1 MSSEASGG
9 GFLLGHEGAR
19 TPLSSRNPP
28 ATTAL
33 PHIVG
38 PMLNKE
44 LSLGRI
50 AGPFE
55 VPPFEIFKCSPI
67 ALREKST
74 PGKYR
79 LLHNLSYPYTSESVN
94 ANIPRE
100 TTTVTYQSINDAV
113 ALVVRRSPGA
123 YLAKCDIAEAF
134 WIVPVNPSDYHL
146 LGFAY
151 GGQYYY
157 EKMLSMGAAPS
168 CRIFETFSD
177 ALQWILAEKFGVR
190 DVVKVL
196 DDFLFVSSTY
206 NACLRSLRVF
216 TALCEHLGVP
226 LAPHKTEGPRPCLT
240 FLGLEIDAERME
252 TRLPDDKR
260 TKYMA
265 AVEDALRAESL
276 PLRDLQGIIGKL
288 QFATSV
294 IPGGRAFLR
303 RLHPLTLGVQHPSRL
318 CLLDAEA
325 KLDLRAWH
333 TFLGAFNG
341 ITVFPPDGGW
351 GSATALTMCA
361 DASSKGY
368 GLTLGATWFRG
379 TWPMD
384 WSRLNIARLELYP
397 FYMGI
402 SIFAT
407 VLANKRLVCRSDN
420 AAVVNVQQSLS
431 ARCPLLMQLV
441 RPLAILLLTH
451 NITLLQSHLPGKLN
465 GVCDALSRSQVLPP
479 SFLQDAGLTEKPTA
493 IPQHLLPC
501 NFTLNL

>member
-1 MSSEASGG
+1 MGKPEALNIPPYISDI
-9 GFLLGHEGAR
+9 
-19 TPLSSRNPP
+19 LSS
-28 ATTAL
+28 
-33 PHIVG
+33 
-38 PMLNKE
+38 
-44 LSLGRI
+44 
-50 AGPFE
+50 
-55 VPPFEIFKCSPI
+55 
-67 ALREKST
+67 LREKST

-94 ANIPRE
+94 DNIPRE

-123 YLAKCDIAEAF
+123 HLAKCDIAEAF
-134 WIVPVNPSDYHL
+134 RIVPVNPSDYHL

-151 GGQYYY
+151 GGRYYY

-168 CRIFETFSD
+168 CRIFETFSN

-206 NACLRSLRVF
+206 NECLRSLRVF
-216 TALCEHLGVP
+216 TALCERLGVP
-226 LAPHKTEGPRPCLT
+226 LAPPPHKTEGPRPCLT
-240 FLGLEIDAERME
+240 FLGLEIDARRME

-265 AVEDALRAESL
+265 AMEDALRAESL

-303 RLHPLTLGVQHPSRL
+303 RLHPLTRGVQRPSRL
-318 CLLDAEA
+318 CLLNAEA
-325 KLDLRAWH
+325 KLDLRAWQ

-341 ITVFPPDGGW
+341 KTVFPPDGGW
-351 GSATALTMCA
+351 GSATALAMCA
-361 DASSKGY
+361 DASSEGY
-368 GLTLGATWFRG
+368 GLALGETWFRG

-384 WSRLNIARLELYP
+384 WSQLNIALLELYP

-402 SIFAT
+402 SIFAP

-420 AAVVNVQQSLS
+420 AAVVNVLQSLS

-451 NITLLQSHLPGKLN
+451 NITLLPSHLPGKLN
-465 GVCDALSRSQVLPP
+465 GVCDALSRLQVLPP
-479 SFLQDAGLTEKPTA
+479 SFLRDAGLAEKPPA

-501 NFTLNL
+501 NFTLKL